1 MATDDLFKT
10 QKTTDEEEKAGLLQA
25 NMQASGDTATT
36 PLNQDWD
43 SGNLKISKDGAFFTP
58 SSEGSGFTENNTS
71 DVTVAGQMDKLLSK
85 DSLYRTAAETAAKE
99 DAASR
104 GLLNT
109 SMATTAGTSAA
120 IESALPI
127 AQQDASYYA
136 SRGLAEQGGQIQSGL
151 YEKQGEISSM
161 LSAQEASQT
170 SELSTQEAAQEM
182 ALTEADIA
190 WNKLE
195 LEAKMQV
202 EYDRMSQEMQINFD
216 ATATEISDS
225 YMEDYM
231 EILLNPYFA
240 TDADR
245 QAAINVLNAN
255 TENRY
260 ALAASIAGVEL
271 GWTGVPSGST
281 IYTDADAA
289 ADAAAAEEEAAAAAA
304 LAESLT
310 DYTVSG

>member
-10 QKTTDEEEKAGLLQA
+10 QKTTDEEENTGLI
-25 NMQASGDTATT
+25 ASTMKDDTNTT
-36 PLNQDWD
+36 TSNQDWD
-43 SGNLKISKDGAFFTP
+43 SGSLEISKDGAFFTP
-58 SSEGSGFTENNTS
+58 SSSGVNENDPSN
-71 DVTVAGQMDKLLSK
+71 VTVAGQMDKLLSK
-85 DSLYRTAAETAAKE
+85 DSLYRTAAETSAKE

-109 SMATTAGTSAA
+109 SMATTAGTAAA

-127 AQQDASYYA
+127 AEQDAAYYA

-151 YEKQGEISSM
+151 YEKQGEISSR
-161 LSAQEASQT
+161 LSSQEASQT
-170 SELSTQEAAQEM
+170 SELSAQEAAQEM
-182 ALTEADIA
+182 ALTEVELA
-190 WNKLE
+190 WNELE

-231 EILLNPYFA
+231 EILLNPYFE

-245 QAAINVLNAN
+245 QAAIDVLNAN

-260 ALAASIAGVEL
+260 SLAASIAGVEL
-271 GWTGVPSGST
+271 EWTGVPSGST

-304 LAESLT
+304 LAENMTS
-310 DYTVSG
+310 YSGI